1 MRVASMDDEEDIYTE
16 EEHSMPS
23 ELMEKVRLAFLLLE
37 ESRVLDEGENN
48 IVLSV
53 NRADYE
59 EFCKYFNATRP
70 FSRGRKKGKVPVGN
84 RARGYI
90 TMEKVEDKSYVL
102 RYWDRNDGDYGRT
115 LTYKAD
121 TPHLVD
127 INLRDYYLF
136 ELPIINRLR

>member
-1 MRVASMDDEEDIYTE
+1 MRVASMDDEEDIYTEE

-59 EFCKYFNATRP
+59 EFCNPT
-70 FSRGRKKGKVPVGN
+70 S
-84 RARGYI
+84 
-90 TMEKVEDKSYVL
+90 
-102 RYWDRNDGDYGRT
+102 
-115 LTYKAD
+115 
-121 TPHLVD
+121 
-127 INLRDYYLF
+127 LF
-136 ELPIINRLR
+136 VIH

>member
-48 IVLSV
+48 ILLSV

-59 EFCKYFNATRP
+59 EFCNPTCAI
-70 FSRGRKKGKVPVGN
+70 G
-84 RARGYI
+84 I
-90 TMEKVEDKSYVL
+90 
-102 RYWDRNDGDYGRT
+102 
-115 LTYKAD
+115 
-121 TPHLVD
+121 HL
-127 INLRDYYLF
+127 
-136 ELPIINRLR
+136 

>member
-1 MRVASMDDEEDIYTE
+1 MRVASMDDEEDIYT

-59 EFCKYFNATRP
+59 EFCNPT
-70 FSRGRKKGKVPVGN
+70 S
-84 RARGYI
+84 
-90 TMEKVEDKSYVL
+90 
-102 RYWDRNDGDYGRT
+102 
-115 LTYKAD
+115 
-121 TPHLVD
+121 
-127 INLRDYYLF
+127 LF
-136 ELPIINRLR
+136 VIH